1 MAFAMAFT
9 MMAGAAFTDSAD
21 IEATEA
27 VDTLTALGVING
39 YEDNSF
45 KPNGTV
51 TRAEMAAMIYIV
63 RNGGKT
69 DASGYEN
76 LPTSFT
82 DIKGHW
88 AEGFIKHA
96 QTMGI
101 ISGRNDKAFDPN
113 AKVTGVEAALM
124 CLRTAGY
131 DAAKAGIGGA
141 AWANK
146 TLSLANEAGLLDDVK
161 KVTGVEAALMCLRT
175 AGYDAAKAGIGGA
188 AWANK
193 TLSLANEAG
202 LLDDVKTDLASA
214 CPRQWAA
221 QLIFNLLDTDCVTW
235 SNDSETFEKH
245 DRGGKPYG
253 TVGEKYMDL
262 QEKEGQLLNI
272 SYNDDKDEF
281 TYKVGEGDKEA
292 EFTTEADYTEFFA
305 QNVNILFK
313 VQNKK
318 TVVYGIYEQDSD
330 VLVESVAHKIEDLD
344 KITSNTDKVKIDG
357 TEYKLEKVTGYYF
370 GGAKIDSLTDLQKK
384 EGWNSFN
391 FKGIDNDDNS
401 KIDTVVVFP
410 VEVKQVT
417 YVNKDG
423 IRVGKDTYDFDDHDI
438 YEGVKKDDWVVISEK
453 TGASKNKAEIV
464 KADVVSGKVQ
474 SVKDSDVRV
483 DGTWYKKAA
492 KPSLSTPTIKSD
504 VDLVV
509 YNNVYFS
516 AEGSSTALDVAV
528 VTGVGNYDKMNKTTE
543 VKLMFKDGKEEIVD
557 VEKWDDTKNNVSE
570 YKGTKLVSYEI
581 DDDKYTLTSVKG
593 DTQIAKSDYK
603 AQIANQAAYDKSRAT
618 VKLNNVEYDID
629 EAAFVVINNTEDD
642 KYTCMTGAELLKRND
657 ITFSWTTLAVDG
669 SEVGAM
675 FAQTKASVTSGDTLY
690 GYIVDSYT
698 ALNADDKEKLYI
710 DVIVDG
716 SEVGAM
722 FAQTK
727 ASVTSGDT
735 LYGYIVDSYTA
746 LNADDKEKLY
756 IDVIVDGEKMEDV
769 ETDKKAVGNFDK
781 GTVISYTMDGDV
793 MCIDDESAKVNTKG
807 AIKEFN
813 DSRVLFRDGAR
824 KLLTKDTVI
833 IAIDSDDADNVLY
846 AGDALMAANAKHF
859 DGHGVA
865 DQWYN
870 NALYKANSDDEIEV
884 IFVEVAADAEF

>member
-9 MMAGAAFTDSAD
+9 MMAGAAYTDQAD
-21 IEATEA
+21 ITATEA
-27 VDTLTALGVING
+27 VDTLAALNIMTGDTDG
-39 YEDNSF
+39 SF
-45 KPNGTV
+45 RPNDTV
-51 TRAEMAAMIYIV
+51 TRAEMCRMIYSI
-63 RNGGKT
+63 RNQGKS
-69 DASGYEN
+69 DASAYAKMQ
-76 LPTSFT
+76 TTFT
-82 DIKGHW
+82 DVGESAWFSGYVKYC
-88 AEGFIKHA
+88 
-96 QTMGI
+96 QSVGI
-101 ISGRNDKAFDPN
+101 VSGRSKTIFDPN

-141 AWANK
+141 
-146 TLSLANEAGLLDDVK
+146 V
-161 KVTGVEAALMCLRT
+161 
-175 AGYDAAKAGIGGA
+175 
-188 AWANK
+188 WANK

-245 DRGGKPYG
+245 DRGGQPYG

-281 TYKVGEGDKEA
+281 TYTVGEGDKKA
-292 EFTTEADYTEFFA
+292 AFTTEADYTEFFA

-357 TEYKLEKVTGYYF
+357 TEYKLEEVTGYYF
-370 GGAKIDSLTDLQKK
+370 GGDEKIDSLDKLQEKN
-384 EGWNSFN
+384 GWNSFN
-391 FKGIDNDDNS
+391 FKGIDNDDDN

-410 VEVKQVT
+410 VVVDKVT

-438 YEGVKKDDWVVISEK
+438 YEGVKKDDWVVISPA

-474 SVKDSDVRV
+474 SVKDPDVRV
-483 DGTWYKKAA
+483 DGTWYKKDANP
-492 KPSLSTPTIKSD
+492 KKSLNTPTIKSD

-528 VTGVGNYDKMNKTTE
+528 VTGVGNYDKMNDTTE

-557 VEKWDDTKNNVSE
+557 VEKWDSATKGDVTNH
-570 YKGTKLVSYEI
+570 KGTKLVSYEI
-581 DDDKYTLTSVKG
+581 DDNKYTLNSVK
-593 DTQIAKSDYK
+593 DNTKIADSEYT
-603 AQIANQAAYDKSRAT
+603 AQIASAATYDKSRAT
-618 VKLNNVEYDID
+618 VKLDNVEYDID

-657 ITFSWTTLAVDG
+657 IEFAWTTLA
-669 SEVGAM
+669 
-675 FAQTKASVTSGDTLY
+675 
-690 GYIVDSYT
+690 I
-698 ALNADDKEKLYI
+698 
-710 DVIVDG
+710 DG

-793 MCIDDESAKVNTKG
+793 MCIDDESAKVATKG

-859 DGHGVA
+859 NDDGVA
-865 DQWYN
+865 DQWFD

-884 IFVEVAADAEF
+884 IFVEVAADAHF

>member
-1 MAFAMAFT
+1 MQGFRLHRHENGSQSAHLKKVLALVMAFAMAFT

-27 VDTLTALGVING
+27 VDTLSALGVING
-39 YEDNSF
+39 YEDGSF

-76 LPTSFT
+76 LPTSFN

-101 ISGRNDKAFDPN
+101 ISGRNDKTFDPN
-113 AKVTGVEAALM
+113 A
-124 CLRTAGY
+124 
-131 DAAKAGIGGA
+131 
-141 AWANK
+141 
-146 TLSLANEAGLLDDVK
+146 

-305 QNVNILFK
+305 QNVNIPFK

-716 SEVGAM
+716 
-722 FAQTK
+722 
-727 ASVTSGDT
+727 
-735 LYGYIVDSYTA
+735 
-746 LNADDKEKLY
+746 
-756 IDVIVDGEKMEDV
+756 EKMEDV

-859 DGHGVA
+859 DGQGVA
-865 DQWYN
+865 NSWYN

-884 IFVEVAADAEF
+884 IFVEVAADAHF

>member
-1 MAFAMAFT
+1 MQGFRLHRHENGSQSAHLKKVLALVMAFAMAFT
-9 MMAGAAFTDSAD
+9 MMAGAAYTDQAD
-21 IEATEA
+21 ITATEA
-27 VDTLTALGVING
+27 VDTLAALNIMTGDTDG
-39 YEDNSF
+39 SF
-45 KPNGTV
+45 RPNDTV
-51 TRAEMAAMIYIV
+51 TRAEMCRMIYSI
-63 RNGGKT
+63 RNQGKS
-69 DASGYEN
+69 DASAYAKMQ
-76 LPTSFT
+76 TTFT
-82 DIKGHW
+82 DVGESAWFSGYVKYC
-88 AEGFIKHA
+88 
-96 QTMGI
+96 QSVGI
-101 ISGRNDKAFDPN
+101 VSGRSKTIFDPN

-124 CLRTAGY
+124 CLRVMGY
-131 DAAKAGIGGA
+131 DPAKAGIGGST
-141 AWANK
+141 WSIK
-146 TLSLANEAGLLDDVK
+146 TIGLA
-161 KVTGVEAALMCLRT
+161 T
-175 AGYDAAKAGIGGA
+175 
-188 AWANK
+188 
-193 TLSLANEAG
+193 EAG
-202 LLDDVKTDLASA
+202 LLDDVKTAVEAA

-330 VLVESVAHKIEDLD
+330 VLVESVVHKIDDLENI
-344 KITSNTDKVKIDG
+344 KEGKTEKVKIDG
-357 TEYKLEKVTGYYF
+357 TEYKLDDIEVYEF
-370 GGAKIDSLTDLQKK
+370 GKDTAKGLDDLKAA
-384 EGWNSFN
+384 GWKSFN

-438 YEGVKKDDWVVISEK
+438 YEGIKKDDWVVISPA
-453 TGASKNKAEIV
+453 TGASKDKAEIV
-464 KADVVSGKVQ
+464 KADVVSGKVS
-474 SVKDSDVRV
+474 SVKTDKGNTTEVRV
-483 DGTWYKKAA
+483 DGTWYKSAVADDNTAISNK
-492 KPSLSTPTIKSD
+492 

-509 YNNVYFS
+509 YNGVYFDVD
-516 AEGSSTALDVAV
+516 GSTTALDVAV

-557 VEKWDDTKNNVSE
+557 VEKWDSVKGDVSE
-570 YKGTKLVSYEI
+570 HKGTKLVSYEI
-581 DDDKYTLTSVKG
+581 DDDKYTLTSVK
-593 DTQIAKSDYK
+593 DNTKIADSEYT
-603 AQIANQAAYDKSRAT
+603 AQIASAATYDKSRAT
-618 VKLNNVEYDID
+618 VKLDNVEYDID

-657 ITFSWTTLAVDG
+657 IEFAWTTLAIDG

-710 DVIVDG
+710 
-716 SEVGAM
+716 
-722 FAQTK
+722 
-727 ASVTSGDT
+727 
-735 LYGYIVDSYTA
+735 
-746 LNADDKEKLY
+746 
-756 IDVIVDGEKMEDV
+756 
-769 ETDKKAVGNFDK
+769 
-781 GTVISYTMDGDV
+781 DV